1 MLRFL
6 SPRNSQKLAM
16 TPQNE
21 SLVELSKQI
30 NTGEVTRAA
39 YPNYVGTTPD
49 LNQSPPIKMRGGM
62 SSKNREANEMAKS
75 LLTSGKFRTTEKF
88 VVDNKDDRRIW
99 PIEYRGANLSN
110 CMYTTSSS
118 FNMSRRHQK
127 PQRAD
132 DPDVNYPIG
141 GGQVN

>member
-1 MLRFL
+1 MRFL
-6 SPRNSQKLAM
+6 SPKNSVKGIQ

-21 SLVELSKQI
+21 SMVDLSKQI

-39 YPNYVGTTPD
+39 FPNYVGTTPD
-49 LNQSPPIKMRGGM
+49 YSKSPPLKMRGSM
-62 SSKNREANEMAKS
+62 TEKNREANDRAKS
-75 LLTSGKFRTTEKF
+75 LLTSGTFKTPEKF

-99 PIEYRGANLSN
+99 PAEYRGANLSN
-110 CMYTTSSS
+110 CLYTTASS
-118 FNMSRRHQK
+118 FNMARRHQK
-127 PQRAD
+127 PSRAD